1 MQELREW
8 FQCPKLR
15 WEDSSQKEE
24 TPLFCRD
31 WKKGRIVSY
40 QTWGRKQKK
49 ILPHV
54 TLFYLGD
61 R

>member
-1 MQELREW
+1 MQELRGW
-8 FQCPKLR
+8 FQCPKLG

-24 TPLFCRD
+24 TPLFFRE
-31 WKKGRIVSY
+31 WEKGKIVSY

-49 ILPHV
+49 ILPDV
-54 TLFYLGD
+54 TLFYLGY

>member
-49 ILPHV
+49 KS
-54 TLFYLGD
+54 YLM
-61 R
+61 